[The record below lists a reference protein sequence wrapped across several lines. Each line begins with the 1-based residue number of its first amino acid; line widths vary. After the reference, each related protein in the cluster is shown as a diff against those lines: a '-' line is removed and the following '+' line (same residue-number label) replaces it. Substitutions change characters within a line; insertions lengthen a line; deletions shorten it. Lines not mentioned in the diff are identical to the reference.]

1 MPEIKDISWITNI
14 NENVNLK
21 NIEKIKLSINWIY
34 NLEKDNL
41 IWNNVKVLFLTWSDN
56 FVDNIDF
63 RFIAY
68 SIQVVLLIIELII

>member
-1 MPEIKDISWITNI
+1 VPEIKDISWITNI